1 MYSIFCLG
9 YPQALCTLA
18 SQLLSAEE
26 QDEFLGSKP
35 RIGEWMV
42 AVRDALAPH
51 WDDVHAKMMTVAKD
65 AEAWRSVR
73 ASSTSL

>member
-1 MYSIFCLG
+1 MGYSE
-9 YPQALCTLA
+9 AMWSLA

-26 QDEFLGSKP
+26 QDEFLGGKP

-73 ASSTSL
+73 ASSTQL